1 MFGSIRGFALA
12 AEGAAQRGG
21 ALVARAPDV
30 VPVSGPR
37 VVALR
42 RRRRPMPPGSVIFG
56 VVVLLLV
63 VVSAAG
69 ADLLA
74 PFGPTAQNLRER
86 LQPPLVGGHLLGSD
100 TLGRDILSRVMYG
113 GRVSLV
119 VGVSA
124 ATLAGSLGVLL
135 GLLAG
140 FLGGWW
146 DAVLSRVADVQQAI
160 PFLILAIAVAV
171 ILGPSLINVVLVLAV
186 TTWVSY
192 FRVVRA
198 EVLSVRESLL
208 VDAARVMGAG
218 QGRILLRHVLPN
230 VSASIIVIG
239 SVMVANMIIFEASL
253 SFLGL
258 GVPPPTPTWGRMVF
272 EGVQYVDSAWWLAL
286 CPGVAIV
293 LTVLAINLI
302 GDWLR
307 EVLDPRLG

>member
-1 MFGSIRGFALA
+1 MPA
-12 AEGAAQRGG
+12 APVGRYLLIQRWRRLPPASVLFGAA
-21 ALVARAPDV
+21 V
-30 VPVSGPR
+30 
-37 VVALR
+37 
-42 RRRRPMPPGSVIFG
+42 
-56 VVVLLLV
+56 LLV
-63 VVSAAG
+63 VLISAIG
-69 ADLLA
+69 ADFFA
-74 PFGPTAQNLRER
+74 PFTATAQNLRDR
-86 LQPPLVGGHLLGSD
+86 LQAPDLTGHVLGTD
-100 TLGRDILSRVMYG
+100 NLGRDILSRVIYG
-113 GRVSLV
+113 GRVSIV

-124 ATLAGSLGVLL
+124 ATLAGSLGVVL
-135 GLLAG
+135 GLMAG

-171 ILGPSLINVVLVLAV
+171 ILGPSLLNVVLVLAV
-186 TTWVSY
+186 TTWVNY

-208 VDAARVMGAG
+208 VDAARVIGAPRH
-218 QGRILLRHVLPN
+218 RIVLRHVLPN

-272 EGVQYVDSAWWLAL
+272 EGVQYVDSAWWVSFF
-286 CPGVAIV
+286 PGVAIV

-307 EVLDPRLG
+307 DVLDPRL

>member
-1 MFGSIRGFALA
+1 LLIQRWRRLPPASVLF
-12 AEGAAQRGG
+12 GAA
-21 ALVARAPDV
+21 V
-30 VPVSGPR
+30 
-37 VVALR
+37 
-42 RRRRPMPPGSVIFG
+42 
-56 VVVLLLV
+56 LLV
-63 VVSAAG
+63 VLITAIG
-69 ADLLA
+69 ADFFA
-74 PFGPTAQNLRER
+74 PFTATAQNLRDR
-86 LQPPLVGGHLLGSD
+86 LQAPDLTGHVLGTD
-100 TLGRDILSRVMYG
+100 NLGRDILSRVIYG
-113 GRVSLV
+113 GRVSIV

-124 ATLAGSLGVLL
+124 ATLAGSLGVVL
-135 GLLAG
+135 GLMAG

-171 ILGPSLINVVLVLAV
+171 ILGPSLLNVVLVLAV
-186 TTWVSY
+186 TTWVNY

-208 VDAARVMGAG
+208 VDAARVIGAPRH
-218 QGRILLRHVLPN
+218 RIVLRHVLPN

-272 EGVQYVDSAWWLAL
+272 EGVQYVDSAWWVSFF
-286 CPGVAIV
+286 PGVAIV

-307 EVLDPRLG
+307 DVLDPRL

>member
-1 MFGSIRGFALA
+1 VRRGRRSWPPLSVLFGL
-12 AEGAAQRGG
+12 
-21 ALVARAPDV
+21 
-30 VPVSGPR
+30 
-37 VVALR
+37 
-42 RRRRPMPPGSVIFG
+42 
-56 VVVLLLV
+56 VVLLLV
-63 VVSAAG
+63 VITAFG

-74 PFGPTAQNLRER
+74 PYGPTTQNLRER
-86 LQPPLVGGHLLGSD
+86 LQAPLVGGHVLGTD
-100 TLGRDILSRVMYG
+100 NLGRDILSRVMFG
-113 GRVSLV
+113 SRVSLL

-124 ATLAGSLGVLL
+124 AALAGSLGILL

-140 FLGGWW
+140 FLSGWW
-146 DAVLSRVADVQQAI
+146 DALLSRIADVQQAI

-198 EVLSVRESLL
+198 EVLGLRESPL
-208 VDAARVMGAG
+208 VDAARVIGAG
-218 QGRILLRHVLPN
+218 RLRIVLRHVLPN
-230 VSASIIVIG
+230 VSASMIVIG

-286 CPGVAIV
+286 FPGAAIV

-307 EVLDPRLG
+307 DVLDPRLRAD

>member
-1 MFGSIRGFALA
+1 MRRKRRSLPPLSVQFGLI
-12 AEGAAQRGG
+12 
-21 ALVARAPDV
+21 
-30 VPVSGPR
+30 
-37 VVALR
+37 
-42 RRRRPMPPGSVIFG
+42 
-56 VVVLLLV
+56 VLLLV
-63 VVSAAG
+63 VITAVG

-74 PFGPTAQNLRER
+74 PYGPLAQNLRER
-86 LQPPLVGGHLLGSD
+86 LRAPLVGGHVLGTD
-100 TLGRDILSRVMYG
+100 NLGRDILSRVMFG
-113 GRVSLV
+113 SRVSLL

-124 ATLAGSLGVLL
+124 AALAGSLGILL

-140 FLGGWW
+140 FLSGWW
-146 DAVLSRVADVQQAI
+146 DALLSRLADVQQAI

-198 EVLSVRESLL
+198 EVLGLRESPL
-208 VDAARVMGAG
+208 VDAARVIGAG
-218 QGRILLRHVLPN
+218 RLRIVLRHVLPN
-230 VSASIIVIG
+230 VSASMIVIG

-286 CPGVAIV
+286 FPGAAIV

-307 EVLDPRLG
+307 DVLDPRLRAD

>member
-1 MFGSIRGFALA
+1 MRRGRRSWPPLSVLFGL
-12 AEGAAQRGG
+12 
-21 ALVARAPDV
+21 
-30 VPVSGPR
+30 
-37 VVALR
+37 
-42 RRRRPMPPGSVIFG
+42 
-56 VVVLLLV
+56 VVLLLV
-63 VVSAAG
+63 VITALG

-74 PFGPTAQNLRER
+74 PYGPTTQNLRER
-86 LQPPLVGGHLLGSD
+86 LQAPLVGGHVLGTD
-100 TLGRDILSRVMYG
+100 NLGRDILSRVMFG
-113 GRVSLV
+113 SRVSLL

-124 ATLAGSLGVLL
+124 AALAGSLGILL

-140 FLGGWW
+140 FLSGWW
-146 DAVLSRVADVQQAI
+146 DALLSRIADVQQAI

-198 EVLSVRESLL
+198 EVLGLRESPL
-208 VDAARVMGAG
+208 VDAARVIGAG
-218 QGRILLRHVLPN
+218 RLRIVLRHVLPN
-230 VSASIIVIG
+230 VSASMIVIG

-286 CPGVAIV
+286 FPGAAIV

-307 EVLDPRLG
+307 DVLDPRLRAD

>member
-1 MFGSIRGFALA
+1 MPA
-12 AEGAAQRGG
+12 APVGRYLLIQRWRRLPPASVLFGAA
-21 ALVARAPDV
+21 V
-30 VPVSGPR
+30 
-37 VVALR
+37 
-42 RRRRPMPPGSVIFG
+42 
-56 VVVLLLV
+56 LLV
-63 VVSAAG
+63 VLITAIG
-69 ADLLA
+69 ADFFA
-74 PFGPTAQNLRER
+74 PFTATAQNLRDR
-86 LQPPLVGGHLLGSD
+86 LQAPDLTGHVLGTD
-100 TLGRDILSRVMYG
+100 NLGRDILSRVIYG
-113 GRVSLV
+113 GRVSIV

-124 ATLAGSLGVLL
+124 ATLAGSLGVVL
-135 GLLAG
+135 GLMAG

-171 ILGPSLINVVLVLAV
+171 ILGPSLLNVVLVLAV
-186 TTWVSY
+186 TTWVNY

-208 VDAARVMGAG
+208 VDAARVIGAPRH
-218 QGRILLRHVLPN
+218 RIVLRHVLPN

-272 EGVQYVDSAWWLAL
+272 EGVQYVDSAWWVSFF
-286 CPGVAIV
+286 PGVAIV

-307 EVLDPRLG
+307 DVLDPRL